1 MTTIIQNNFAHRTP
15 AQIEL
20 AQQISSLND
29 EYEQMAPLDILEDA
43 LNRSLFGDSAVVSSF
58 GAESAVLL
66 HMIATVAPATPVLL
80 IDTGKL
86 FGETLHYATLLQH
99 RLGLED
105 VRRIHPK
112 RSDVERLDP
121 IGKLSGNA
129 PDKCCQLR
137 KTDVLER
144 ALMPFQ
150 SWINGRKR
158 FQSDQR
164 SLLSIVEQDAERL
177 KLTPLANWS
186 AKEVAA
192 YIGEHKLPAH
202 PLLAKGYGSIGCFPC
217 TSKVESGADPRSGR
231 WSGID
236 KTECGIHK

>member
-1 MTTIIQNNFAHRTP
+1 MTTLITRTSMHRDP
-15 AQIEL
+15 AEMEL
-20 AQQISSLND
+20 ARQLSELND
-29 EYEQMAPLDILEDA
+29 RYEKMGPFEILEDA
-43 LNRSLFGDSAVVSSF
+43 FGQSIFGDTAVVSSF

-66 HMIATVAPATPVLL
+66 HMVATIAPGTPILL

-86 FGETLHYATLLQH
+86 FGETLRYATLLQH

-105 VRRIHPK
+105 VRRIFPK

-137 KTDVLER
+137 KTDVLQR
-144 ALMPFQ
+144 ALKPFQ
-150 SWINGRKR
+150 TWINGRKR

-164 SLLSIVEQDAERL
+164 SILSIVERDSQRL
-177 KLTPLANWS
+177 KLTPLANWT
-186 AKEVAA
+186 AKEIAD
-192 YIGEHKLPAH
+192 YSSEHKLPAH

-231 WSGID
+231 WNGID
-236 KTECGIHK
+236 KTECGIHT

>member
-1 MTTIIQNNFAHRTP
+1 MTTLIQNTDLDRDP
-15 AQIEL
+15 ARMEL
-20 AQQISSLND
+20 AMQLSSLND
-29 EYEQMAPLDILEDA
+29 KYENMTPFEILEDA
-43 LNRSLFGDSAVVSSF
+43 FERSLFGATAVVSSF

-66 HMIATVAPATPVLL
+66 HMVAEIAPGTPVLL

-86 FGETLHYATLLQH
+86 FGETLQYATLLQH

-105 VRRIHPK
+105 VRRVHPK

-129 PDKCCQLR
+129 PDKCCKLR

-144 ALMPFQ
+144 ALKPFQ
-150 SWINGRKR
+150 TWINGRKR

-164 SLLSIVEQDAERL
+164 SLLSVVERDSERI
-177 KLTPLANWS
+177 KLTPLANWTANEITS
-186 AKEVAA
+186 
-192 YIGEHKLPAH
+192 YIRDNKLPAH

-236 KTECGIHK
+236 KTECGIHT